1 MDMVNSNR
9 TMAKTGMNEVSSRSH
24 AALILTL
31 HQYCRKDVSSTQYAN
46 KYNKTT
52 FTLMDLAGAER
63 VSKTGGKF
71 VGGLA
76 IFMEIAEANR
86 KGKTPPIGA
95 TGALIN
101 FELTEMNT
109 AVSKATMKWKQGMK
123 YKVPKGMTTGL
134 LLTLRHGR
142 VQETHTHIHAHSHT
156 TRVVGSGSE
165 GDTRSG
171 CAPNACRLT
180 HECA

>member
-1 MDMVNSNR
+1 MDKVNSNR

-31 HQYCRKDVSSTQYAN
+31 HQYCRKESSSTEYAN

-76 IFMEIAEANR
+76 IFMEIADAMK
-86 KGKTPPIGA
+86 KGKTPPMGA

-109 AVSKATMKWKQGMK
+109 TVNKATMKWKQGMQ
-123 YKVPKGMTTGL
+123 YKVAKGMTTGSL
-134 LLTLRHGR
+134 LNLRRGR
-142 VQETHTHIHAHSHT
+142 VQEMHTHTRAHTHT
-156 TRVVGSGSE
+156 T
-165 GDTRSG
+165 
-171 CAPNACRLT
+171 
-180 HECA
+180 